1 MAAAVDLN
9 MRSALL
15 LLLLPACLFGQPFSA
30 GIKAGIPLSDFLNAT
45 EAGTFNYTSST
56 QRYIVGGMAEVR
68 LPLGLGVE
76 FDALYRKLN
85 YTGAGTLGTDV
96 FTTSRTSASDWE
108 FPLVLKYRFHFPVVR
123 PYVEAGVA
131 WDTLAGIKQT
141 VSELGNSTTT
151 APTELRENTTIG
163 FVLGGGI
170 DIHAI
175 VLHISPEI
183 RYTRWNSA
191 QINTTEASIGSGA
204 GTPILGGVVGPLRS
218 NLNQAEFL
226 VGITF

>member
-1 MAAAVDLN
+1 

-15 LLLLPACLFGQPFSA
+15 LFFAPVCLLAQPFSA
-30 GIKAGIPLSDFLNAT
+30 GIKAGIPLSDFVNAT
-45 EAGTFNYTSST
+45 DTGTFNYTSST

-76 FDALYRKLN
+76 FDALYRNLS
-85 YTGAGTLGTDV
+85 YSGAGNLTNGA
-96 FTTSRTSASDWE
+96 FTTTKTSAGNWE

-131 WDTLAGIKQT
+131 WDTLTGIKQT
-141 VSELGNSTTT
+141 ASELGTTT
-151 APTELRENTTIG
+151 SSTPTELRENTTMG
-163 FVLGGGI
+163 FVLGGGV

-183 RYTRWNSA
+183 RYTRWDSA
-191 QINTTEASIGSGA
+191 QINSMGATIGSGT
-204 GTPILGGVVGPLRS
+204 GTAILGGAVGPLRS